1 MQKYTFS
8 FLVMLVLCSAKVF
21 AQEQTKLLPERFLSQ
36 LIQVPSIS
44 GNEKEVAGM
53 IYEEASKYP
62 FHLYWFNGADTAW
75 NLCVSLYPLELHKPN
90 VVFLNHMDVVPP
102 GDEEG
107 WTMPP
112 FSGAIENGTIH
123 GRGSIDCKGLAVM
136 QLYALMAFKD
146 SIKTADLSHNY
157 SILFVS
163 GEESGG
169 DRGTQYVVS
178 KHLDLLNPVVV
189 FGEGGSGISNPL
201 EGILSPD
208 LYGVSFA
215 EKSALWLQ
223 LEVEQK
229 SSGHGA
235 VPPSLYAN
243 KRLIRYLTRL
253 MDQPRQPSFDPLTVE
268 MFKSMGNYIG
278 GTRGF
283 FLKHVNWMIIWP
295 FVKKYFEEGEVFHPF
310 VFNTFVI
317 TQLSSGQSVKNQIGN
332 KAIAVLDCRLLPG
345 EETEKFI
352 NKLRRLSNQ
361 KLKIKILEASPASTP
376 SPHTPYYDAFVKA
389 VHQQNPKGTVIP
401 YLFPASTDNN
411 IFRVKGI
418 PVYGCIPA
426 VFTQDEISSVHNIDE
441 QLRMSSLYE
450 GIKVYTKLC
459 FNIKNIVVSNK

>member
-1 MQKYTFS
+1 MQKYTLS
-8 FLVMLVLCSAKVF
+8 FLVLSMLFGATVF
-21 AQEQTKLLPERFLSQ
+21 AQEKTNLLPERFLSQ

-53 IYEEASKYP
+53 LYEEASKYP

-75 NLCVSLYPLELHKPN
+75 NLCVSLYPLELGKPN
-90 VVFLNHMDVVPP
+90 VVFLNHLDVVPP
-102 GDEEG
+102 GEAEG
-107 WTMPP
+107 WTKPP
-112 FSGAIENGTIH
+112 FSGIIEEGKVY
-123 GRGSIDCKGLAVM
+123 GRGAIDCKGLAVM

-169 DRGTQYVVS
+169 ERGTQYVVS
-178 KHLDLLNPVVV
+178 KYLELLNPVAV

-201 EGILSPD
+201 EGITSPD
-208 LYGVSFA
+208 LYGVSLA

-253 MDQPRQPSFDPLTVE
+253 MDQPRQPHFDPLTLD
-268 MFKSMGNYIG
+268 MFKSMGKYIG

-283 FLKHVNWMIIWP
+283 FVRHVNWMVMWP
-295 FVKKYFEEGEVFHPF
+295 FVKKYFEEGEIFHPF
-310 VFNTFVI
+310 AFNTFVI

-361 KLKIKILEASPASTP
+361 KLKIKILEASPASKP
-376 SPHTPYYDAFVKA
+376 SARTVYYEAFKKA
-389 VHQQNPKGTVIP
+389 IQYQNPTGTVIP

-426 VFTQDEISSVHNIDE
+426 VFTQEEISSVHNVDE
-441 QLRMSSLYE
+441 QIRITSLYE
-450 GIKVYTKLC
+450 GIKVYTRLC
-459 FNIKNIVVSNK
+459 FTIQGIVVSE

>member
-1 MQKYTFS
+1 
-8 FLVMLVLCSAKVF
+8 
-21 AQEQTKLLPERFLSQ
+21 R
-36 LIQVPSIS
+36 
-44 GNEKEVAGM
+44 
-53 IYEEASKYP
+53 
-62 FHLYWFNGADTAW
+62 GA
-75 NLCVSLYPLELHKPN
+75 
-90 VVFLNHMDVVPP
+90 
-102 GDEEG
+102 
-107 WTMPP
+107 
-112 FSGAIENGTIH
+112 
-123 GRGSIDCKGLAVM
+123 IDCKGLAVM

-169 DRGTQYVVS
+169 ERGTQYVVS
-178 KHLDLLNPVVV
+178 KHLDMLNPVVV
-189 FGEGGSGISNPL
+189 FGEGGSGLSNPL
-201 EGILSPD
+201 EGIMSPD
-208 LYGVSFA
+208 LYGVSLA

-223 LEVEQK
+223 LEVDQK

-253 MDQPRQPSFDPLTVE
+253 MDQPRQPHFDPLTLQ

-283 FLKHVNWMIIWP
+283 FVKHVNWMVLWP

-317 TQLSSGQSVKNQIGN
+317 TQLSSGQSVRNQIGN

-345 EETEKFI
+345 EGTEKFI

-361 KLKIKILEASPASTP
+361 KLKIKILEASPASKP
-376 SPHTPYYDAFVKA
+376 SPRTIYYDAFAKA
-389 VHQQNPKGTVIP
+389 IHQQNPKGTVIP

-426 VFTQDEISSVHNIDE
+426 VFSQEEISSVHNIDE
-441 QLRMSSLYE
+441 QIKISSLYE
-450 GIKVYTKLC
+450 GIKVYTRFC
-459 FNIKNIVVSNK
+459 FNISEKK

>member
-1 MQKYTFS
+1 M
-8 FLVMLVLCSAKVF
+8 VMCCVNLF
-21 AQEQTKLLPERFLSQ
+21 AQKRTDLLPERFLSQ
-36 LIQVPSIS
+36 LIQSPSIS

-75 NLCVSLYPLELHKPN
+75 NLCVSLYPLELGKPN
-90 VVFLNHMDVVPP
+90 VIFLNHLDVVPA
-102 GDEEG
+102 GEEEV
-107 WTMPP
+107 WTKPP
-112 FSGAIENGTIH
+112 FSGEIEDGKIY
-123 GRGSIDCKGLAVM
+123 GRGAIDCKGLAVM

-146 SIKTADLSHNY
+146 SIKDADLSHNY

-163 GEESGG
+163 GEETGG

-178 KHLDLLNPVVV
+178 KHFDLLNSAVV

-208 LYGVSFA
+208 LYGISLA

-229 SSGHGA
+229 ASGHGA

-253 MDQPRQPSFDPLTVE
+253 MDQPRQPSFDPLTLE
-268 MFKSMGNYIG
+268 MFKSMGHYIG

-283 FLKHVNWMIIWP
+283 FVRHVNWMILWP

-317 TQLSSGQSVKNQIGN
+317 TQLSSGQGVKNQIGS

-361 KLKIKILEASPASTP
+361 KLKIKILESSPASKP
-376 SPHTPYYDAFVKA
+376 SPRTVYYDAFAKSI
-389 VHQQNPKGTVIP
+389 QQHNPKATIIP

-411 IFRVKGI
+411 IFRVKDV
-418 PVYGCIPA
+418 PVYGCVPA
-426 VFTQDEISSVHNIDE
+426 VFTQDEIATVHNADE
-441 QLRMSSLYE
+441 HISIASLYD
-450 GIKVYTKLC
+450 GINVYTKLC
-459 FNIKNIVVSNK
+459 FNIALIDKK